1 MSTFATPRRD
11 DDEVRESESYQAL
24 ILAAR
29 KLISSRGYHSV
40 TIGDIIQEAGVSRAT
55 FYFYFRDK
63 RHVFVQ
69 AANVLMEELY
79 ELAGRHYPE
88 KDEYS
93 RIVLANI
100 AYLQVWQREAKL
112 IGEFFALSLVD
123 DQVHHIYDYHRRRFE
138 ERIEGRLQRLLDQG
152 RIPETDPRLLAAAL
166 SAMVEFFAFRFFAT
180 DDTVSAKHFT
190 FGDAVK
196 ILSECW
202 YRAVYGQLPP
212 ATAIYDED
220 NALVSSARPDRLADL
235 G

>member
-1 MSTFATPRRD
+1 MTTFATPRRD
-11 DDEVRESESYQAL
+11 DDELRESESYLAL
-24 ILAAR
+24 IVAAR
-29 KLISSRGYHSV
+29 KLIASRGYHVV
-40 TIGDIIQEAGVSRAT
+40 TISDIIQEAGVSRAT

-69 AANVLMEELY
+69 AANALMEELY
-79 ELAGRHYPE
+79 ELAGRHYPD

-93 RIVLANI
+93 RVVLANV

-123 DQVHHIYDYHRRRFE
+123 DHVHGIYDYHRRRFE
-138 ERIEGRLQRLLDQG
+138 ERIDGRLQRLLDQG
-152 RIPETDPRLLAAAL
+152 RIPPTDPRLLAASL
-166 SAMVEFFAFRFFAT
+166 SSMVEFFAFRFFAT
-180 DDTVSAKHFT
+180 EDTVSAKNYT

-212 ATAIYDED
+212 ETEFYQDGAGEPI
-220 NALVSSARPDRLADL
+220 VRLSDL
-235 G
+235 PRSL